1 MWIYLLLLIVVA
13 IILIISSISFVK
25 FIHNF
30 VDKYIKNKVLS
41 WIISFIPLLLF
52 VLGIFIDM
60 ANAIVVYINL
70 IVIIWL
76 TKLVFLIIKK
86 LTKKEIN
93 KYIVLTIGILL
104 STIILINGYHN
115 AYDVKETN
123 YILYTEKDLGTDN
136 FRIIQIS
143 DSHIGVTMDG
153 KRFSNY
159 MEEINKLNPDIVV
172 LTGDFIDD
180 NTSDEEM
187 MEAASGLG
195 KLKTKYGTYFVFG
208 NHDKGY
214 YSNRETKLRE
224 ELKKNNVTILED
236 KCISI
241 TDKITIVG
249 RQDKSVNNRVDV
261 VKLTKDIDKDKYI
274 IILDHQPNDYDNE
287 KNSGA
292 DLVLSGHTHGGQLIP
307 LGYFGLL
314 LKAND
319 RVYGIETR
327 DKTTFIVNSGISDWE
342 IKFKTGT
349 KSEYGVIDIKNK

>member
-13 IILIISSISFVK
+13 ILLVISSISFVR
-25 FIHNF
+25 FIHKI

-41 WIISFIPLLLF
+41 WIISLIPLLLF
-52 VLGIFIDM
+52 IIGIVIDM
-60 ANAIVVYINL
+60 VNAIVVYIHL

-93 KYIVLTIGILL
+93 NYIILTIGILL
-104 STIILINGYHN
+104 STVILINGYFN
-115 AYDVKETN
+115 AYNVKETN
-123 YILYTEKDLGTDN
+123 YVLYTEKDIGTDN
-136 FRIIQIS
+136 FRIVQIS
-143 DSHIGVTMDG
+143 DSHIGATFDG
-153 KRFSNY
+153 KTFSNY
-159 MEEINKLNPDIVV
+159 MEEVNKLNPDIVV

-180 NTSDEEM
+180 NTNYDDM
-187 MEAASGLG
+187 KEAASGLG
-195 KLKTKYGTYFVFG
+195 KLKTKYGTYFIFG

-214 YSNRETKLRE
+214 YSDRGTKLRE
-224 ELKKNNVTILED
+224 ELEKNNVIVLED
-236 KCISI
+236 KCIGI

-249 RQDKSVNNRVDV
+249 RQDKSVRNRVDAIN
-261 VKLTKDIDKDKYI
+261 LTKDINKDKYI
-274 IILDHQPNDYDNE
+274 IMLDHQPNDYDNE
-287 KNSGA
+287 KEA
-292 DLVLSGHTHGGQLIP
+292 EVDLVLSGHTHGGQLIP

-327 DKTTFIVNSGISDWE
+327 DKTTFIVNSGISDWA